1 MSALSDTKLDLLMDD
16 VVSESQK
23 LKKSKQPKPKKEITD
38 MDKQEFNKAKAV
50 HGAEISKYRRSIFDS
65 HVRVWSTI
73 FGEVGTRHRAKVSIR
88 QHKLLKKQAKIT
100 YKLSKSEES

>member
-23 LKKSKQPKPKKEITD
+23 FKKAKQSKPKKEITD
-38 MDKQEFNKAKAV
+38 MDKDSFNKAKAM
-50 HGAEISKYRRSIFDS
+50 HRAEINKYRKSIFDS
-65 HVRVWSTI
+65 HIKVWQTI
-73 FGEVGTRHRAKVSIR
+73 FSEIGARHKAKKSIH

-100 YKLSKSEES
+100 YKLSKVKES